1 MVNIGVIG
9 CGGMGHLHSRSLAKL
24 DNARVAAAADIDAS
38 ALAAF
43 AAEFHPDR
51 SYGDYASLVEDP
63 QVEAVLVCVPTH
75 MHPPIV
81 QAAARAG
88 KQVFCEKPIALSV
101 QAAEEMIEA
110 CDKAGSLFMI
120 GFVRRFDNDWGT
132 FRQMVQQNE
141 IGRPIV
147 WRHVIAS
154 GGPSHPWYNER
165 DKGGGPIVDGAIHDI
180 DFANWLFGEPVWTE
194 GVARSFKSSSFDTVT
209 VSIGYERGDE
219 LLLSWTWGLPLGGRG
234 LCGQDALG
242 PEGSVLFPGSFDAK
256 ELPADFEAA
265 TTGAYLLDKGSS
277 RRAVTFAKND
287 MFLEEMRHFLSC
299 CESGQQPAVT
309 GAEGLKAIGV
319 CLKALAEA
327 RKA

>member
-9 CGGMGHLHSRSLAKL
+9 CGGMGKLHSRSLGKL
-24 DNARVAAAADIDAS
+24 GNARIVAAADADA
-38 ALAAF
+38 AGLAAY
-43 AAEFHPDR
+43 ASEFHPDR
-51 SYGDYASLVEDP
+51 THTEYAALLEDP
-63 QVEAVLVCVPTH
+63 AVEAVLVCVPTY

-101 QAAEEMIEA
+101 QAAEEMVEA
-110 CDKAGSLFMI
+110 CDKAGVLFMM

-154 GGPSHPWYNER
+154 GGPSSPWYNDRE
-165 DKGGGPIVDGAIHDI
+165 KGGGPIVDGAIHDI
-180 DFANWLFGEPVWTE
+180 DFANWLFGDAVWTA
-194 GVARSFKSSSFDTVT
+194 GVARSFKSSAYDTVT
-209 VSIGYERGDE
+209 VSIGYEKGDE

-242 PEGSVLFPGSFDAK
+242 PNGSVLFPGSFPQS
-256 ELPADFEAA
+256 ELPEGFDAA
-265 TTGAYLLDKGSS
+265 TSGAYLLDKGSAC
-277 RRAVTFAKND
+277 RTVTFPKND
-287 MFLEEMRHFLSC
+287 MFLEEMRHFLAC
-299 CESGQQPAVT
+299 CESGQKPAVT
-309 GAEGLKAIGV
+309 GEEGLKAITV
-319 CLKALAEA
+319 CLRALAEA

>member
-1 MVNIGVIG
+1 MVNVGVIG
-9 CGGMGHLHSRSLAKL
+9 CGGMGRLHSRSLAQLSDAKL
-24 DNARVAAAADIDAS
+24 VAAADANPAS
-38 ALAAF
+38 LEAYG
-43 AAEFHPDR
+43 AEFHPAR
-51 SYGDYASLVEDP
+51 QYTDYTELVRDP
-63 QVEAVLVCVPTH
+63 GVDAVLVCVPTY

-81 QAAARAG
+81 KAAAQAG

-101 QAAEEMIEA
+101 QAATEMVEA
-110 CDKAGSLFMI
+110 CDKAGVIFMI

-132 FRQMVQQNE
+132 FRQMVRENA

-154 GGPSHPWYNER
+154 GGPSSPWYNER

-180 DFANWLFGEPVWTE
+180 DFANWLFGKAVAFV
-194 GVARSFKSSSFDTVT
+194 GVARSFKSTAYDTVT

-242 PEGSVLFPGSFDAK
+242 PGGSVLFPDSFPAS
-256 ELPADFEAA
+256 ELPADFEPS
-265 TTGAYLLDKGSS
+265 TTGAYLLDTGNA

-287 MFLEEMRHFLSC
+287 MFLDEMRHFLAC
-299 CESGQQPAVT
+299 CRSGSRPSVT
-309 GAEGLKAIGV
+309 GEEGLTAIAV
-319 CLKALAEA
+319 CLQALAEA

>member
-9 CGGMGHLHSRSLAKL
+9 CGGMGKLHSRSLATL
-24 DNARVAAAADIDAS
+24 GNARLVAAADAN
-38 ALAAF
+38 AASLEAF
-43 AAEFHPDR
+43 SSEFHPEREYTDF
-51 SYGDYASLVEDP
+51 AKLVDDP
-63 QVEAVLVCVPTH
+63 GVEAVLVCVPTF
-75 MHPPIV
+75 MHAPIV

-101 QAAEEMIEA
+101 PAAEGMVEA
-110 CDKAGSLFMI
+110 CDKAGVLFMM

-132 FRQMVQQNE
+132 FRQMVQNND

-154 GGPSHPWYNER
+154 GGPSSPWYNDR
-165 DKGGGPIVDGAIHDI
+165 DMGGGPIVDGAIHDI
-180 DFANWLFGEPVWTE
+180 DFANWLFGDAVWTE
-194 GVARSFKSSSFDTVT
+194 GVARSFRSSAYDTVT

-242 PEGSVLFPGSFDAK
+242 PGGSVLFPGSFSES
-256 ELPADFEAA
+256 ELPSGLDAA
-265 TTGAYLLDKGSS
+265 TRGAYLLDTGST
-277 RRAVTFAKND
+277 RKPVTFTKND
-287 MFLEEMRHFLSC
+287 MFLEEMRHFLAC
-299 CESGQQPAVT
+299 CESGQKPAVT
-309 GAEGLKAIGV
+309 GAEGLKAISV
-319 CLKALAEA
+319 CLRALTEA